1 MYVQFYLA
9 TDIVTQTEE
18 QVEAFYQMCYENGFE
33 FYKVNEVDG
42 KRYYHCMVPE
52 EGNIQNV
59 VEFLED
65 WNPVVNGC
73 WDFNGIRVLNQDF
86 QSLYPF
92 DLALHIN
99 LTPDIGTFTW
109 AGEPFASE
117 FTINYT
123 PATEFD
129 PMHGWAGWGLC
140 SPY

>member
-9 TDIVTQTEE
+9 TDVVAQTEE

-33 FYKVNEVDG
+33 FYKVNEVNG

-59 VEFLED
+59 VAFLAD
-65 WNPVVNGC
+65 RNTVVNGC
-73 WDFNGIRVLNQDF
+73 WDENGIRVLNQDF

-92 DLALHIN
+92 DLTLHIS
-99 LTPDIGTFTW
+99 LTPDICTFVWEGAPGMSDYTMT
-109 AGEPFASE
+109 S
-117 FTINYT
+117 T

>member
-9 TDIVTQTEE
+9 TDVVTQTEE

-33 FYKVNEVDG
+33 FYLLNEVSG
-42 KRYYHCMVPE
+42 KRYYHCIVPE

-59 VEFLED
+59 LAFLVD
-65 WNPVVNGC
+65 RNTVINGC
-73 WDFNGIRVLNQDF
+73 WDENGIKVLNQDF
-86 QSLYPF
+86 QPLYAF
-92 DLALHIN
+92 DLDLHIS
-99 LTPDIGTFTW
+99 LTPDISTLIW